1 MKNYP
6 EILILDEA
14 FSNLDSE
21 IRHEIKIILN
31 SLKEHITII
40 IVDHFA
46 NPSLQDNVISLEQEN
61 FVQGSLNEKHIIPD
75 FPSLVGKHCSSTAI
89 RETTMYYKN
98 PLSEAMTFGIGSGL
112 FLVISVSQTTIQ
124 DY

>member
-1 MKNYP
+1 MIDKYVEFLSGLLEPKKPISELSGGKKQLLSIISSLKNYP

-40 IVDHFA
+40 IVHHFA
-46 NPSLQDNVISLEQEN
+46 NPSLQDNVISLEQEK
-61 FVQGSLNEKHIIPD
+61 FCTGGV
-75 FPSLVGKHCSSTAI
+75 
-89 RETTMYYKN
+89 
-98 PLSEAMTFGIGSGL
+98 
-112 FLVISVSQTTIQ
+112 
-124 DY
+124 

>member
-1 MKNYP
+1 MK
-6 EILILDEA
+6 
-14 FSNLDSE
+14 
-21 IRHEIKIILN
+21 
-31 SLKEHITII
+31 
-40 IVDHFA
+40 
-46 NPSLQDNVISLEQEN
+46 
-61 FVQGSLNEKHIIPD
+61 KHIIPD